1 MKKDKALHLFW
12 SFWIALIAT
21 SFHPKWGIGLAL
33 GLGAIKEL
41 KDMIQKGNKWSWEDI
56 LFDMIG
62 IGCAILVYAV
72 AEQYGYLSTVTALVA
87 QYIPWI

>member
-1 MKKDKALHLFW
+1 MKDKFLHWFY
-12 SFWIALIAT
+12 SFFVCLIGT
-21 SFHPKWGIGLAL
+21 SFHPKWGIGIAL
-33 GLGAIKEL
+33 GLGVIKEL

-56 LFDMIG
+56 LFDLLG
-62 IGCAILVYAV
+62 IGCAILVYGG